1 MNLTITV
8 EGRERYPVNIRYA
21 RELRND
27 IEKLKRVLIPID
39 ISKSAAMGSSSVAQI
54 PLGELADI
62 KIVRGPT
69 SIKSEEGLLTAYVSV
84 FFTGRD
90 VGSYVEEVKKKVA
103 SNVKLPAGYRL
114 EWSGEY
120 EYLVKTQERLKLVIP
135 LTLLI
140 IFLLIYMNTKS
151 TTKTII
157 ILLPCRSLWSAL
169 LAPVY
174 PELQHEHCGM
184 GRHYRACRTG
194 CRDRGCHAAVS
205 RHRIRSVEK
214 DGRMNNI
221 EDLKDAIMHGA
232 VKRIRPKLMTVGVIL
247 AGLIP
252 IMFSH
257 GTGADVMKRIAAPM
271 IGGVITSEILELTIY
286 PAIYLLW
293 KGRKF
298 KINKAFSH
306 EKSLTISHILSI
318 ILLNEEA
325 VEK

>member
-62 KIVRGPT
+62 KDCKRAYINKKRRRA
-69 SIKSEEGLLTAYVSV
+69 STAYVSV

-90 VGSYVEEVKKKVA
+90 VGSYVEEVKR
-103 SNVKLPAGYRL
+103 KLHRTSSSLPGYRL

-157 ILLPCRSLWSAL
+157 ILLAVPFSLVGSFWLLYILNYNMSIAVWVGIIAL
-169 LAPVY
+169 AGLDA
-174 PELQHEHCGM
+174 E
-184 GRHYRACRTG
+184 TG
-194 CRDRGCHAAVS
+194 VVMLLYLDIAYAQWK
-205 RHRIRSVEK
+205 K

-232 VKRIRPKLMTVGVIL
+232 VKK
-247 AGLIP
+247 
-252 IMFSH
+252 
-257 GTGADVMKRIAAPM
+257 
-271 IGGVITSEILELTIY
+271 
-286 PAIYLLW
+286 
-293 KGRKF
+293 
-298 KINKAFSH
+298 NKA
-306 EKSLTISHILSI
+306 
-318 ILLNEEA
+318 
-325 VEK
+325 